1 MITAELKS
9 GKDKSVLRQHPW
21 IYSGAVKGYTGQP
34 EEGDLVEV
42 TSKKGRYL
50 ATGHYAGGNIAI
62 RVLSF
67 EDDTIDQDFW
77 NERIQRAY
85 EVRQQLGFVDNPD
98 TNAYRLSFAEG
109 DRLPGLIMDV
119 YNGHVVLQTSTM
131 GMQRAIPQI
140 ITALQS
146 CYGDALKSIYNK
158 SSKSLKTGNVVDGT
172 VHGDSLD
179 GDTVLENGMQFA
191 VNWKEGQKTGFFLD
205 QRDNRDLLRKL
216 SKGKRVLNTFCYSG
230 GFSVAAYKGGASEV
244 VSVDSSAG
252 AIKLCEENLELNG
265 LSMDGCVV
273 IDTME
278 YLKGLEETFDIIVLD
293 PPAYAKSLQAKHRAV
308 QGYKRL
314 NAIAMGKLNPGGLL
328 FTFSCSGVINR
339 PLFENTVI
347 SAAIAA
353 GKNGRILHHL
363 SQPADHP
370 VNIHHPEGEY
380 LKGLVLEIE

>member
-21 IYSGAVKGYTGQP
+21 IYSGAVKGYTAQP
-34 EEGDLVEV
+34 EEGDVVEV

-67 EDDTIDQDFW
+67 EGGIIDQQFW

-85 EVRQQLGFVDNPD
+85 EVRTQLGFINNQD
-98 TNAYRLSFAEG
+98 TNAFRLSFAEG
-109 DRLPGLIMDV
+109 DRLPGLIIDV
-119 YNGHVVLQTSTM
+119 YNGHAVIQTSTM
-131 GMQRAIPQI
+131 GMQRSIPQI
-140 ITALQS
+140 VEALGNS
-146 CYGDALKSIYNK
+146 LGSNLKSVYNK
-158 SSKSLKTGNVVDGT
+158 SSKSLKTGTVTDGT
-172 VHGDSLD
+172 VHGDELD
-179 GDTVLENGMQFA
+179 GANILENGMQFS

-216 SKGKRVLNTFCYSG
+216 SGGKRVLNTFCYSG

-244 VSVDSSAG
+244 VSVDSSSG
-252 AIKLCEENLELNG
+252 AIALCEENLSLNG
-265 LSMDGCVV
+265 MSTDHCVV
-273 IDTME
+273 MDTME
-278 YLKGLEETFDIIVLD
+278 YFKGLEETFDIIVLD